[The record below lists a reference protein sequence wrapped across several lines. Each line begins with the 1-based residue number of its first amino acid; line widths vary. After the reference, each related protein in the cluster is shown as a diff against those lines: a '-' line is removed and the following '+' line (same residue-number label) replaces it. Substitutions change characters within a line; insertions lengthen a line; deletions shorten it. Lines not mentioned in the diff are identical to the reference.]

1 MEKKFEFEEI
11 NEQEKRLLLS
21 AFDFEV
27 DADGNIIDSLLQ
39 EKVISHS
46 TGKPFTLQNVTF
58 VQGSL
63 KLIDSDP
70 LTISRFLREDLKND
84 RP

>member
-1 MEKKFEFEEI
+1 MKEDFEFEEI
-11 NEQEKRLLLS
+11 TEQEKKLLLS

-27 DADGNIIDSLLQ
+27 DSDGNIIDSLLQ

-46 TGKPFTLQNVTF
+46 TGKPFTLQNVTL

-70 LTISRFLREDLKND
+70 LTISRFLREDLKDNGS
-84 RP
+84 